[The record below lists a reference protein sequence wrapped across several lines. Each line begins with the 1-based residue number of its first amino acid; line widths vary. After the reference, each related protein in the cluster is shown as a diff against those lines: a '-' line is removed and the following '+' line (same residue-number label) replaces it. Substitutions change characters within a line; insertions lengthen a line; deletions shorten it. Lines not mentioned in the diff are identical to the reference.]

1 MESPK
6 PAESPGNSPSPPYA
20 DPDQSSL
27 DAQKD
32 LAATGEAAV
41 ASDGPCSPHALGEP
55 TADAAVPV
63 AEAAPADGD
72 PALAEDEEGSKGAV
86 YEDVVAKHPSR
97 EKLLG
102 VHLQRGSAD
111 GGHEEEDEMGLGAAA
126 EDAEPIY
133 AEDDFEDEEDQAQA
147 DGEAAATDKGHLV
160 FQRCIHFFLFSLSL
174 PFDLSLSLNPLVYHS
189 RAYRFPAYFQRV
201 QNMFEE
207 RLEKLYEE
215 EGREY
220 QKLPMFEEKP
230 AMAGY
235 RNSDSNRYSNI
246 LPYDETRVAITPT
259 AANGNTDYIN
269 ANFLRDNKGNRTY
282 ISTQGPLA
290 NTIVHF
296 WQMVWEQ
303 QVCGIVMLCNLRES
317 GRAKCQQYWPTAPG
331 RSATHGAIK
340 VTLNDQLTE
349 SGYLVRKLTLRNQSE
364 TRELV
369 QFHFTDWPDHGVP
382 RTTTSLLNLR
392 HSVRQHCPEGV
403 LLVHCSAGVGRS
415 GTFIALDRL
424 LDAVAMRAPAAMLD
438 VFTMVAGMRAERYWM
453 VQAEEQY
460 FFLHFCVRDAVLQSL
475 FDLADSSQA

>member
-147 DGEAAATDKGHLV
+147 DGEAAATDK
-160 FQRCIHFFLFSLSL
+160 
-174 PFDLSLSLNPLVYHS
+174 
-189 RAYRFPAYFQRV
+189 AYFQRV